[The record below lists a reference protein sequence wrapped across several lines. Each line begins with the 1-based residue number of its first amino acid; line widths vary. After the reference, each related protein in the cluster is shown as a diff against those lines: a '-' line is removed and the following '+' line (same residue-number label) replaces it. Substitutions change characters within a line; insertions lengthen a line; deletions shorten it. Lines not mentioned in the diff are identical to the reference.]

1 MGRFGWNAWGL
12 ETEREIAERRV
23 MMRRLRAAVVTARG
37 TGRMTQL
44 RAKTDPPGDMKTL
57 AATLSDALAREQYS
71 EARAALRKVRAA
83 DFDGDAGIV
92 EACLGVIRDARSSEE
107 ELADAIR
114 DLCSLAER

>member
-1 MGRFGWNAWGL
+1 MGRFGWDPWSL
-12 ETEREIAERRV
+12 EIERELAERRL
-23 MMRRLRAAVVTARG
+23 MLRRLRAAVVAARG

-44 RAKTDPPGDMKTL
+44 RAKTEPPGDLKNL
-57 AATLSDALAREQYS
+57 AAMLSDALAREQYS

-83 DFDGDAGIV
+83 DFDGDAAIV
-92 EACLGVIRDARSSEE
+92 EACLGVIRDLRSSEE